1 MAVLEYYSTVEE
13 AQNLSGLR
21 PGDLDS
27 LPTQDAIEDQIESW
41 LRDIKD
47 LIDNH
52 LKRDFAYEEELSR
65 PAGPPVGAPTKPVP
79 RGIHLIAARALRN
92 LVSMARLSANS
103 GQATADE
110 FAQLA
115 KQNADEVLTDT
126 LLRDLNR
133 YRDAG
138 RSATDRAV
146 RLRVMP
152 GRTKPGFT
160 NPRYGT
166 VG

>member
-1 MAVLEYYSTVEE
+1 MAVREYYSEIEE
-13 AQNLSGLR
+13 AQNLSGIR

-27 LPTQDAIEDQIESW
+27 LPTQDSVEDQIESW

-47 LIDNH
+47 LIDTH

-65 PAGPPVGAPTKPVP
+65 PEGGGPPARPVP

-92 LVSMARLSANS
+92 LVSMARLSVNA
-103 GQATADE
+103 GQANPDE
-110 FAQLA
+110 FAQIA
-115 KQNADEVLTDT
+115 KQNADEILTDT
-126 LLRDLNR
+126 LLKDLNR
-133 YRDAG
+133 YRDVG
-138 RSATDRAV
+138 RSAADRAV

-160 NPRYGT
+160 NPTYGT
-166 VG
+166 VGS